1 MCPFFSLALPDE
13 NSFLESIGPFTQWIP
28 REAQLAYRSPVSA
41 EYPIKRTH
49 SHKAVIQ
56 SFHLFSSYSK
66 FFYHYSAFS
75 ISVSEDQLSWL
86 LLCATLW
93 TSKRLGVPAD
103 AMNSWAFWGCGDNGM
118 QRAIAFEC
126 FIMPP
131 VFCTFPEDQET
142 WGPLEQGWN
151 ECCQNLVQPQSFVN
165 QSPKVKDLQAV
176 MDAKS

>member
-1 MCPFFSLALPDE
+1 MIASCHSSIDLQPAINLQSLAMIELHQEVETFEDNRGKIVSAGNQMCLFFSLALPDE

-75 ISVSEDQLSWL
+75 ISVSEDQLS
-86 LLCATLW
+86 
-93 TSKRLGVPAD
+93 
-103 AMNSWAFWGCGDNGM
+103 
-118 QRAIAFEC
+118 
-126 FIMPP
+126 
-131 VFCTFPEDQET
+131 
-142 WGPLEQGWN
+142 
-151 ECCQNLVQPQSFVN
+151 
-165 QSPKVKDLQAV
+165 
-176 MDAKS
+176 